1 MMMIVLLKNKNLM
14 KILQVFLK
22 NIIKIIKIYQM
33 KVNKEW
39 KNLVI
44 SLMNINYI
52 NKKIK
57 IIQ

>member
-14 KILQVFLK
+14 KILQVLVK